1 VEDLSS
7 VYHGT
12 AGKALTPVKPTRGLR
27 QATKNRPESAI
38 EGEPR
43 TTGGFSMDVFTQ
55 LAETVRR
62 QNREGELPDFIV
74 PLLLKVAESPGE
86 FTGREELIARLVQYV
101 EEYQTWSEMCCEKVG
116 FSLEDIHRTLDQLKV
131 RY

>member
-1 VEDLSS
+1 
-7 VYHGT
+7 
-12 AGKALTPVKPTRGLR
+12 
-27 QATKNRPESAI
+27 
-38 EGEPR
+38 
-43 TTGGFSMDVFTQ
+43 MDVFTQ